1 MAARPTDN
9 RPLSSKCRFDPTV
22 QSHPL
27 DMKCRVVR
35 SGIRSVEPHP
45 EIKAL
50 FTFTAL
56 NLCRLVPAQISIN
69 RESTLA
75 GKSTSA
81 QGASKK

>member
-1 MAARPTDN
+1 MLRQRIGAAPKRQQSDLDS
-9 RPLSSKCRFDPTV
+9 LSEEQVC
-22 QSHPL
+22 H
-27 DMKCRVVR
+27 
-35 SGIRSVEPHP
+35 EPHP